1 MLLIV
6 LCGYLCVKFVIFIQR
21 LNIMDESLD
30 ANGCPRSAIF
40 LDDDGRMGNQFFEYL
55 QARVLTRQVNRGL
68 FVRRAL
74 NDKFASYFQGRS
86 NPTLESLAQ
95 LKQVCGKKKIY
106 TDLHMGWKME
116 LPKKL
121 RKQPYVILKRNL
133 FSDHTCRYE

>member
-95 LKQVCGKKKIY
+95 LKQVCGKKLYK
-106 TDLHMGWKME
+106 DFAMGYQIR
-116 LPKKL
+116 LPRQL
-121 RKQPYVILKRNL
+121 RKQRYIIFKRN
-133 FSDHTCRYE
+133 